1 MQKTAYEL
9 RISDWSSDVC
19 SSDLIHFMLE
29 NPNRLV
35 VDIHGVSMNQAIK
48 QLVSKVKPNDPYI
61 ASIRVGQN
69 RPHVVRLVLDLKQP
83 IAPQIFTLKPVGKY
97 KYRLVLDL
105 YPKIAQDPLLALT
118 KDSADDDPLAA
129 VLEQLALSSPNQAP
143 IPSVEGQSLPRSA
156 TNKPPVPP
164 VAEQPDRPLLI
175 ALDPGHGGE
184 DPGATGPRGTRE
196 KDIVLL
202 IGHVFKKMI
211 DAQPNMRAYMTPYK
225 DTGRTRGRERV
236 RKNSK

>member
-83 IAPQIFTLKPVGKY
+83 IAPQIFTLKQVGKY
-97 KYRLVLDL
+97 KYRPVLGL
-105 YPKIAQDPLLALT
+105 YQKIAQDPLLALT
-118 KDSADDDPLAA
+118 KERAA
-129 VLEQLALSSPNQAP
+129 NNPHD
-143 IPSVEGQSLPRSA
+143 SLPDQQTFS
-156 TNKPPVPP
+156 
-164 VAEQPDRPLLI
+164 
-175 ALDPGHGGE
+175 
-184 DPGATGPRGTRE
+184 
-196 KDIVLL
+196 
-202 IGHVFKKMI
+202 
-211 DAQPNMRAYMTPYK
+211 
-225 DTGRTRGRERV
+225 
-236 RKNSK
+236 